1 MATNILSNPS
11 SAPQTQTI
19 SQFQLARYVALQNQ
33 IEALK
38 EEQKE
43 LADGL
48 MGALS
53 SGAQIE
59 PGTHM
64 AKLRTCER
72 RSVAWKDVVVRVKG
86 REFAEAILATT
97 EPTTYTKLIVR

>member
-1 MATNILSNPS
+1 MATNILTNPS
-11 SAPQTQTI
+11 LTPQTQTI

-43 LADGL
+43 LADEL
-48 MGALS
+48 MGSLS
-53 SGAQIE
+53 HGARIE
-59 PGTHM
+59 PGTHA
-64 AKLRTCER
+64 AKLKTYER
-72 RSVAWKDVVVRVKG
+72 RSVSWKDIVIRFKG
-86 REFAEAILATT
+86 HEFAEAVLATT